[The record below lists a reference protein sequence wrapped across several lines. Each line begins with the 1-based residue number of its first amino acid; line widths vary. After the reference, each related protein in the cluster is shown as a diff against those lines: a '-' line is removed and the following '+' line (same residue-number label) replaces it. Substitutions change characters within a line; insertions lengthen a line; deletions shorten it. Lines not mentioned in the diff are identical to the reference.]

1 MPEPLNPLTAEEL
14 LEWKGYA
21 KEGLIEDGEDHLGWQ
36 VFSRLISEVERRR
49 ARDAEDERARRVLAA
64 VDQYHVELFRDQ
76 IATVVEELDGDGWDE
91 TDIRLLKMCSQML
104 TALAAALEGK

>member
-1 MPEPLNPLTAEEL
+1 MDLTPEEL
-14 LEWKGYA
+14 AEA
-21 KEGLIEDGEDHLGWQ
+21 RIQ
-36 VFSRLISEVERRR
+36 VFENDYDLGLEEQERLISEVERRR

-91 TDIRLLKMCSQML
+91 TDIRILKMCSQML